1 MTAVRTSLIAFGD
14 IADYITTPLRGALP
28 AYPRRA
34 VMQHIP
40 STLISAPLN
49 GTPNRSSGQRL
60 SPALGVTHM
69 SIAIRGHKPAT
80 MQATSPTT
88 TR

>member
-1 MTAVRTSLIAFGD
+1 
-14 IADYITTPLRGALP
+14 
-28 AYPRRA
+28 
-34 VMQHIP
+34 MQHIP